1 MKEREALELAG
12 ARGLRMILNTRRIS
26 LSLITSKIGIQP
38 NDPYLSLLREL
49 TEGIS
54 ATSLYDS

>member
-38 NDPYLSLLREL
+38 SF
-49 TEGIS
+49 
-54 ATSLYDS
+54 